1 MLVILRVYCEINLW
15 HFLCQGNLSKESKIL
30 MLDKKD
36 NSQETVFPSKFVSE
50 RGINTL
56 QNLMLIKYEVKRY
69 LLNKMKKDN
78 FQGIHKRR

>member
-1 MLVILRVYCEINLW
+1 
-15 HFLCQGNLSKESKIL
+15 

-36 NSQETVFPSKFVSE
+36 NSQGTVFPSKFVSE

-78 FQGIHKRR
+78 FQGIGKRR